1 MRHYLLATALT
12 IAVSPCWANPIMKN
26 SPNASQVYG
35 DGSAAQSQQQKVVF
49 KPQINVAPSANAAG
63 GTGGGA
69 SMSGGSRGSSGG
81 GAAHI
86 DARQAPDIV
95 VPSVGGGGSDCPT
108 VGFGASGAGLSGG
121 GGIGP
126 SWISTR
132 CDHRKYAEL
141 IYLLT
146 GDREKALHYLAS
158 VEPDVRDA
166 LADSAAVQPA
176 SAAGTA
182 PPPTAAVPAWCRR
195 ARPTTEASKA
205 YVAEVCGA
213 H

>member
-1 MRHYLLATALT
+1 MRRYLLATVLT
-12 IAVSPCWANPIMKN
+12 VAVSPCWANPIMKN

-49 KPQINVAPSANAAG
+49 KPQITVSPSANAAG
-63 GTGGGA
+63 GAGGAGGSATSRGGG
-69 SMSGGSRGSSGG
+69 SGG
-81 GAAHI
+81 GARV

-95 VPSVGGGGSDCPT
+95 LPSIGGGGSDCPT

-121 GGIGP
+121 GGFGP

-146 GDREKALHYLAS
+146 GDRGKALRYLAS

-166 LADSAAVQPA
+166 LADSTAVQPA